1 MTLASP
7 GTKRAAVGWSL
18 CVCVVLA
25 AILVPFLLFGEQL
38 EAATQS
44 FLEARPPDWQV
55 ALVLGGLLA
64 GDIVLP
70 VPSSLVGTASGALLG
85 FWGGMTACWVGMMV
99 GCGWGYLL
107 GARGGEAALRR
118 TLGPEELQRLSRL
131 AERRGAWLLIALRG
145 VPMLAESSV
154 LFAGAS
160 RMPLGSF
167 LGACALSNLGVCA
180 TYAAVGAYSARL
192 GSFLTLFLGMVL
204 LPGLALWL
212 VRRFLPGRP
221 ATQTSPMD

>member
-1 MTLASP
+1 MTTASP
-7 GTKRAAVGWSL
+7 GSKRAVMGWS
-18 CVCVVLA
+18 VCILLVLTA
-25 AILVPFLLFGEQL
+25 VLIPFLLFGERV
-38 EAATQS
+38 EAATHA
-44 FLEARPPDWQV
+44 FLDARPPDWQV

-70 VPSSLVGTASGALLG
+70 VPSSLIGTASGALLG
-85 FWGGMTACWVGMMV
+85 FWGGLTACWVGMMA
-99 GCGWGYLL
+99 GCGGGYWL

-118 TLGPEELQRLSRL
+118 TLGQAEVQRLSRL
-131 AERRGAWLLIALRG
+131 AGHRGHWLLIALRG

-167 LGACALSNLGVCA
+167 FGACALSNLGVCA
-180 TYAAVGAYSARL
+180 TYAAVGASTARW
-192 GSFLTLFLGMVL
+192 GSFLPLFVGMVL

-212 VRRFLPGRP
+212 VRRLLPGHP
-221 ATQTSPMD
+221 ASQTSRLD